1 MAANRHLLLLL
12 IKAMSSKSIPNKTT
26 LLIRSDKLTKTLVKF
41 RQENTGNLSELDR
54 EVFIKKLRKDGC
66 SILTNLL
73 GYNSFEEY
81 QFEFALAFVWYI
93 ELTDELSITPLDV
106 LDKWGYLED
115 DIKTTIIQ
123 NIFDSSH
130 SLKHFETLHFLTT
143 LNIDDE
149 LKKKISNNLEMLFID
164 YYGFIVN
171 VDNSLSDLEKDKYE
185 ELKRLLKLDYN
196 SIKIEANDD
205 NGISDSLEATLNE
218 LESLIGLGDIKNE
231 VKSLINFVKVNQLR
245 KSKGLPLVSLSL
257 HSVFYGPPGTG
268 KTTIARLI
276 SKAFKNLGLL
286 KKGHLVETDR
296 SQLVAGYVGQTA
308 IKTKEILDRA
318 LDGVL
323 FIDEAYSLNSKDD
336 YGKEAID
343 TILKYMEDNRDRLIV
358 IVAGYENEM
367 AEFINSNPGLKSRFN
382 KYFHFPN
389 YSGSELLE
397 ILISIIYKNKFTITE
412 DAKNKLLYT
421 INDAVYAEGKQ
432 FGNARYVR
440 NLYEKIVQKQFLR
453 ISQMQNI
460 EDEHLSEI
468 TIEDLQ

>member
-1 MAANRHLLLLL
+1 
-12 IKAMSSKSIPNKTT
+12 
-26 LLIRSDKLTKTLVKF
+26 
-41 RQENTGNLSELDR
+41 
-54 EVFIKKLRKDGC
+54 
-66 SILTNLL
+66 
-73 GYNSFEEY
+73 
-81 QFEFALAFVWYI
+81 
-93 ELTDELSITPLDV
+93 
-106 LDKWGYLED
+106 
-115 DIKTTIIQ
+115 
-123 NIFDSSH
+123 
-130 SLKHFETLHFLTT
+130 
-143 LNIDDE
+143 
-149 LKKKISNNLEMLFID
+149 MLFID

-171 VDNSLSDLEKDKYE
+171 VDNSLTELEKEKYE
-185 ELKRLLKLDYN
+185 ELKRLLKLDYS
-196 SIKIEANDD
+196 SIKIDGNEN
-205 NGISDSLEATLNE
+205 NGISDSLEATLTE
-218 LESLIGLGDIKNE
+218 LESLIGLSDIKNE
-231 VKSLINFVKVNQLR
+231 VKSLLNFVKVNQLR
-245 KSKGLPLVSLSL
+245 KSKGLPVVSLSL

-336 YGKEAID
+336 FGKEAID

-389 YSGSELLE
+389 YSGSELLD
-397 ILISIIYKNKFTITE
+397 ILISIIHKNKFTITE

-421 INDAVYAEGKQ
+421 INDAVYEEGKQ

-440 NLYEKIVQKQFLR
+440 NLYEKVVQNQFLR

-460 EDEHLSEI
+460 DDEHLSEI